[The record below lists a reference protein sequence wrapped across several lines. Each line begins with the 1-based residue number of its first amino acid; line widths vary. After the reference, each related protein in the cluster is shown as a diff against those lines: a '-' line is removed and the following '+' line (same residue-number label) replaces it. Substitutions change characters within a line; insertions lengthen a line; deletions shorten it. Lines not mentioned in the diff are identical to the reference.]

1 MDELSVLTTVPMW
14 FGLAEPDKA
23 NNTISKLSA
32 EDHQTDWG
40 MRIISNHSKVYD
52 GSGYHYGAVWPL
64 FTGWASV
71 GEYRYHRAFPAYE
84 NLRANALLGFDGALG
99 HFTEVLSGDYYQS
112 FATSSPHQIWSS
124 AMVISPILRGLFG
137 MQVDAEKHQVT
148 LAPHIPADWTSFT
161 MRNIRVGGAG
171 LDIHYKKSADAL
183 TLEAKRSGTGDCWVE
198 FSPALSLRTEVVSV
212 ELNGRPLAFKVQPTQ
227 NDQHVLVRFPVSG
240 STNTLTI
247 HVKNDF
253 GLTVTNELPALG
265 SASRGLR
272 VISETWN
279 SARNQLTM
287 EVSGR
292 AGSRY
297 ELGVWN
303 PGQVSSVDGGSLTKS
318 GKLEIQM
325 PQGEA
330 ESYASQSV
338 TIHFAR

>member
-1 MDELSVLTTVPMW
+1 
-14 FGLAEPDKA
+14 
-23 NNTISKLSA
+23 
-32 EDHQTDWG
+32 
-40 MRIISNHSKVYD
+40 
-52 GSGYHYGAVWPL
+52 
-64 FTGWASV
+64 
-71 GEYRYHRAFPAYE
+71 
-84 NLRANALLGFDGALG
+84 
-99 HFTEVLSGDYYQS
+99 
-112 FATSSPHQIWSS
+112 
-124 AMVISPILRGLFG
+124 
-137 MQVDAEKHQVT
+137 
-148 LAPHIPADWTSFT
+148 
-161 MRNIRVGGAG
+161 
-171 LDIHYKKSADAL
+171 
-183 TLEAKRSGTGDCWVE
+183 
-198 FSPALSLRTEVVSV
+198 LRTEVVSV

>member
-1 MDELSVLTTVPMW
+1 MW
-14 FGLAEPDKA
+14 FGLAEA
-23 NNTISKLSA
+23 NNANETISKLSA
-32 EDHQTDWG
+32 EDLQTDWG
-40 MRIISNHSKVYD
+40 MRIISNRSKLYD

-112 FATSSPHQIWSS
+112 FGTSSPHQIWSS

-137 MQVDAEKHQVT
+137 LQINAEKHQVT
-148 LAPHIPADWTSFT
+148 LEPHIPADWTSFT
-161 MRNIRVGGAG
+161 MRNVRIGEMG
-171 LDIHYKKSADAL
+171 LDLHYKKTTDTL
-183 TLEAKRSGTGDCWVE
+183 TLEVKRGGTGDCWVE

-212 ELNGRPLAFKVQPTQ
+212 ELNGRPLAFKVHPNQ
-227 NDQHVLVRFPVSG
+227 NDQHLLVRFPVYGGPNS
-240 STNTLTI
+240 LAV

-253 GLTVTNELPALG
+253 GLSLTNELPPLG

-272 VISETWN
+272 VISESWN
-279 SARNQLTM
+279 TARNQLTM
-287 EVSGR
+287 ELSGR

-303 PGQVSSVDGGSLTKS
+303 PGQVSSVDGGTLTKS

-330 ESYASQSV
+330 DSYTSQSLV
-338 TIHFAR
+338 IHFAR